1 MKKID
6 ITCIIDDDPIFI
18 FGTKRIMQS
27 IHFCKEYMIFNNG
40 KEAYDNLKK
49 IILNDEKQPDI
60 ILLDLNMPIWDG
72 WEFLDEFIKIPNEK
86 KIRIYIITSSIDP
99 ADIERAKAYD
109 FISNYIVKPITMD
122 ELKKMMF

>member
-27 IHFCKEYMIFNNG
+27 VNFCKEYMVFSNG

-86 KIRIYIITSSIDP
+86 KIHIYIITSSIDP